1 MWSFANKLNETLLFY
16 LYKTLFFLVSLPF
29 FFTLCFCWVTHQCL
43 YYSYSVSIDVVHGIS
58 DVLFKSRLQTCQ
70 NLEFLL
76 MVAHFLLGNSGFFF
90 RGWGGGEKEAKNGR
104 MVNVCCDWLA
114 PGFLK
119 EQGQSRCVYV
129 SPLVTFWPYCVDAQ
143 QSIFSHCSSSSSA
156 QIMEETLIVV
166 SNRLPFV
173 IKRED
178 DGQLVRKSRWV
189 HWV

>member
-90 RGWGGGEKEAKNGR
+90 RGWGGWKGGQKRTHGQRLLRLISPWLFERTRSVK
-104 MVNVCCDWLA
+104 VCVCFSPCHILTLLCRRSTVD
-114 PGFLK
+114 F
-119 EQGQSRCVYV
+119 QS
-129 SPLVTFWPYCVDAQ
+129 L
-143 QSIFSHCSSSSSA
+143 
-156 QIMEETLIVV
+156 L
-166 SNRLPFV
+166 
-173 IKRED
+173 
-178 DGQLVRKSRWV
+178 
-189 HWV
+189 